1 MSIHL
6 LMSRNSVRNTTFSCD
21 SLGIHYDV
29 SRNKESGVVTVQRW
43 DSTTDSNVFVGE
55 FYLSWFKPDRVRMGP
70 DGQWMSKK
78 RFLYKEGRN
87 PISAYVSFI
96 GLATPIFSVKRLTL
110 FLNRARTFEAADGTK
125 YRWKLRWNKLQ
136 LCYASSENKGKA
148 ALVMYHRHYTAGKV
162 SYLEVND
169 SSVLEALDPIIVS
182 FLIMEKE
189 RRDRD
194 KAAQRS

>member
-87 PISAYVSFI
+87 PISA
-96 GLATPIFSVKRLTL
+96 
-110 FLNRARTFEAADGTK
+110 ARTFEAADGTK